1 MKNKILIIC
10 AHPDDEIFTFR
21 QIENFSEA
29 HYEISALYFTES
41 KIRRKEAELSCNLNK
56 WNILFSSDYG
66 LNIYDGKFHLKFREL
81 DMFLKSI
88 LEEYLVIF
96 LL

>member
-10 AHPDDEIFTFR
+10 AHPDDEIFTLR
-21 QIENFSEA
+21 QIENFPKS
-29 HYEISALYFTES
+29 HYEISALFFTES

-66 LNIYDGKFHLKFREL
+66 VNL
-81 DMFLKSI
+81 
-88 LEEYLVIF
+88 
-96 LL
+96 